1 MSGVFDLDPRGQ
13 AAQLD
18 NARQNPLDLNA
29 APDSLWQGTPKAIG
43 LGTIRGGAR
52 VAQTA
57 GLALAAPVSL
67 YERVTDQEG
76 RYTDPYFRT
85 LDEYATSAVDYWT
98 PDAGTVGK
106 AGQVL
111 GSFAEIALPLMAG
124 GGNPAPLIGTQ
135 TMGTAADLV
144 REGVSAPAATAV
156 GVLQGAATG
165 VGFALPFFGKSLAQR
180 MVSGVLGNVAVN
192 ASTTA
197 AQAAVLRAAGAERTA
212 EGFDWADPTARAVDV
227 LTGLAFGALAHVSA
241 PRLKPSEIDA
251 ALTANNARNFQE
263 GSAPGKPADFEASV
277 LHQQSMKAAT
287 EQLVAGD
294 PVSVPAAVAGARF
307 DDTPAMRAKR
317 AEIEATMRAEMQQ
330 LREAYG
336 NVLERPQ
343 GPATD
348 PLVMIRHEDIEA
360 VAVARGGWKGVG
372 DLEVKGS
379 GWGLV
384 KFIWKH
390 GEKSAE
396 RPELQISSDDI
407 TAFPQVIRDFT
418 PSRPA
423 ATDGSVGR
431 EWRVER
437 TGPAG
442 QPRVIVYA
450 DNAILGQPD
459 RHLVT
464 VHVERPDR
472 SGGAMSEKRG
482 PDASPESSGR
492 VWESPPRDTAPG
504 VLAQTGRD
512 LPAGE
517 SVLPAGAGARGAS
530 ATTAEPVAVQA
541 ARQAAAAPDVVVA
554 TGALDAEG
562 RPQIARAADVLG
574 EADAAVQRA
583 QSDAQGFLAA
593 VTCFLSRGL

>member
-43 LGTIRGGAR
+43 LGTMRGGAR

-227 LTGLAFGALAHVSA
+227 LTGLAFGTLAHVSA

-294 PVSVPAAVAGARF
+294 PVSVPAAVAAARF
-307 DDTPAMRAKR
+307 DDTPAMQAKR
-317 AEIEATMRAEMQQ
+317 AEIEGAVRAEMQQ

-336 NVLERPQ
+336 EVLSRPQ
-343 GPATD
+343 GDAYD
-348 PLVMIRHEDIEA
+348 PLVQIRPEDIEA
-360 VAVARGGWKGVG
+360 VLVARGGTGG
-372 DLEVKGS
+372 DRGSIANIGDVTVSGS
-379 GWGLV
+379 GWGIV
-384 KFIWKH
+384 KFQWKH
-390 GEKSAE
+390 GEKSKKAAADQVTRE
-396 RPELQISSDDI
+396 DLL
-407 TAFPQVIRDFT
+407 AFPRVIRELEPT
-418 PSRPA
+418 RPA
-423 ATDGSVGR
+423 SATEGR
-431 EWRVER
+431 EWRVPLPGPDGVER
-437 TGPAG
+437 IVVFADRSFGDNKPA
-442 QPRVIVYA
+442 R
-450 DNAILGQPD
+450 
-459 RHLVT
+459 LVT
-464 VHVERPDR
+464 LHTDR
-472 SGGAMSEKRG
+472 SKTPRPVSAPRIPAQDVGVTA
-482 PDASPESSGR
+482 
-492 VWESPPRDTAPG
+492 RDTGRGLLFEPRQAEGSDARTVAP
-504 VLAQTGRD
+504 
-512 LPAGE
+512 
-517 SVLPAGAGARGAS
+517 SGAEGKAAS
-530 ATTAEPVAVQA
+530 AEPVAVQA